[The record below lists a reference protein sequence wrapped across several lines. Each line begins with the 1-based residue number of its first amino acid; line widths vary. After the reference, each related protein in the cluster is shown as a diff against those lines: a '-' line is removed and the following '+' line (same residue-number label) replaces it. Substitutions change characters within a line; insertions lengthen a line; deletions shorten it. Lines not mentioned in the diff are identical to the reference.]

1 MCAKCKTPFLCGQG
15 NFANFLFLACPMS
28 ISGSNRFVDQ
38 RRVKIHILAE
48 AENQTQT
55 PPVGYYVILPFS
67 VCLSK
72 VSYMPELHSLSVS
85 SSQFTKRVVLHR
97 NRNFEAKNSL
107 QIIRP
112 FVFSIRNFASASFH
126 CSHCTVLYKIIA
138 EL

>member
-15 NFANFLFLACPMS
+15 NFANFLFLACPMF

-72 VSYMPELHSLSVS
+72 VSKRQFVNYKFLKFS
-85 SSQFTKRVVLHR
+85 SFL
-97 NRNFEAKNSL
+97 
-107 QIIRP
+107 P
-112 FVFSIRNFASASFH
+112 FW
-126 CSHCTVLYKIIA
+126 
-138 EL
+138 

>member
-55 PPVGYYVILPFS
+55 PPVGYYVILPCP
-67 VCLSK
+67 VCLSI
-72 VSYMPELHSLSVS
+72 VSYMSELKL
-85 SSQFTKRVVLHR
+85 
-97 NRNFEAKNSL
+97 
-107 QIIRP
+107 P
-112 FVFSIRNFASASFH
+112 
-126 CSHCTVLYKIIA
+126 
-138 EL
+138 

>member
-1 MCAKCKTPFLCGQG
+1 MDFWLYKECMCAKCKTPFLCGQG
-15 NFANFLFLACPMS
+15 NFANFLFLACPMF

-85 SSQFTKRVVLHR
+85 S
-97 NRNFEAKNSL
+97 
-107 QIIRP
+107 
-112 FVFSIRNFASASFH
+112 
-126 CSHCTVLYKIIA
+126 
-138 EL
+138 